1 MYNSSGMYNS
11 MCIYIY
17 MYVRYIL
24 PYWSYTSHVSYIS
37 QLPWSISLPP
47 DCLRV
52 SHEIAIKWPYA
63 NYHDITIHGKS
74 NEYIYIHIC
83 NIPFHPIIIPNDYPM
98 NISWFHGY
106 PSYPVKLRMFVATSP
121 SRSSRATRT
130 LRSPACP
137 GAPPCAM
144 APSPPP
150 RSNSVMGGGR
160 VRQKVVMETYNVGA
174 PSYKL
179 VYRHQ

>member
-17 MYVRYIL
+17 LYVRTVYFTILKLYIPCIVYIPITLIYQSTSRL
-24 PYWSYTSHVSYIS
+24 PEGF
-37 QLPWSISLPP
+37 PWNCHKMTICKLW
-47 DCLRV
+47 
-52 SHEIAIKWPYA
+52 H
-63 NYHDITIHGKS
+63 YHTWKIQ
-74 NEYIYIHIC
+74 YIYIHIC